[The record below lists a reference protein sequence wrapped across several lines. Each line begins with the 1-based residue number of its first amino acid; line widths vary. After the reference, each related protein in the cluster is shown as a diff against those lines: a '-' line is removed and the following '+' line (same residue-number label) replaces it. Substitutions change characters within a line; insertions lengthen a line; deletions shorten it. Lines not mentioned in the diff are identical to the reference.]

1 MSPRCHCRGRSMTIS
16 ALIVAAGKGQRMGGR
31 VKKQFISLGG
41 VPLLLYALRAFED
54 FGGIEHIYVVLDEE
68 DFEYCH
74 REIIQKHGIGKVAQL
89 VPGGKRRQDSVWN
102 GLRVM
107 EGRCDM
113 VMVHDGVRPFVSPG
127 ILERLMAAMRD
138 YQAVVTGV
146 PARDTIKRV
155 DGRGVVLDTLDR
167 EALFHIQT
175 PQGFRYDIIKEAYEG
190 AVKEGM
196 EGTDDAYFV
205 ERMGIQVKVVEGS
218 PLNIKITT
226 PEDIALA
233 NWILQARKI
242 EGRKSP

>member
-1 MSPRCHCRGRSMTIS
+1 MKTDV
-16 ALIVAAGKGQRMGGR
+16 LIVAAGRGQRMGGR

-41 VPLLLYALRAFED
+41 LPLLLYPLRAFED
-54 FGGIEHIYVVLDEE
+54 FGGIEHIYVVLDEG

-74 REIIQKHGIGKVAQL
+74 REIIQKHGIGKVARL
-89 VPGGKRRQDSVWN
+89 VAGGNRRQDSVWN
-102 GLRVM
+102 GLRAM

-127 ILERLMAAMRD
+127 ILERLTAAMRE
-138 YQAVVTGV
+138 YKAVVTGV

-155 DGRGVVLDTLDR
+155 DGRGVVLDTLQR

-190 AVKEGM
+190 ALKERV

-205 ERMGIQVKVVEGS
+205 ERMGIRVKVIEGS

-233 NWILQARKI
+233 NWILQAGKLG
-242 EGRKSP
+242 GRESP